1 MHLRHLQYKH
11 KHSNKVPNA
20 LAANCFEE
28 ILVQL
33 IQLLHNT
40 TVWQQHQAFNG
51 EDLFFLS

>member
-11 KHSNKVPNA
+11 KHSIKVPNA

-33 IQLLHNT
+33 TQLLQNT
-40 TVWQQHQAFNG
+40 TA
-51 EDLFFLS
+51 